1 MTRERAP
8 YYSLGATDGVM
19 GQNSLLYEHTEIAIM
34 KKSLSAAALIG
45 VTLSTLASTAA
56 LADTKPELDV
66 NVHETIKAFDAL
78 NPHNRQL
85 LHSSAGV
92 LVFPRVTKGG
102 AGIAGEYGEGALR
115 VDGKTVGYYSVSSAS
130 IGLTLGAAKR
140 SEVIVFTTQESL
152 NEFTTSKGWSVGAD
166 TGVALISKGG
176 GANYDTDTLKKPVMG
191 FVFAEK
197 GLIGDLSLQGSKID
211 KIDR

>member
-1 MTRERAP
+1 
-8 YYSLGATDGVM
+8 
-19 GQNSLLYEHTEIAIM
+19 M
-34 KKSLSAAALIG
+34 KKPLSAAALIG
-45 VTLSTLASTAA
+45 VTLSIFAATASR
-56 LADTKPELDV
+56 ADTKSELDV
-66 NVHETIKAFDAL
+66 SVHETIKAFDAL

-85 LHSSAGV
+85 MHSAAGT

-115 VDGKTVGYYSVSSAS
+115 IDGRTVGYYSVSSAS

-152 NEFTTSKGWSVGAD
+152 NQFTTSKGWSIGAD

-176 GANYDTDTLKKPVMG
+176 GANYDTDTLKKPVVG

-197 GLIGDLSLQGSKID
+197 GLIGDLSLEGSKID
-211 KIDR
+211 KLDR

>member
-1 MTRERAP
+1 
-8 YYSLGATDGVM
+8 
-19 GQNSLLYEHTEIAIM
+19 M
-34 KKSLSAAALIG
+34 KKSLSAAALVG
-45 VTLSTLASTAA
+45 LTLSALGTTAS

-66 NVHETIKAFDAL
+66 SVHETIKAFDAL
-78 NPHNRQL
+78 NPNNRAL
-85 LHSSAGV
+85 RHSAAGF

-115 VDGKTVGYYSVSSAS
+115 VNGKTVGYYSVSSAS

-140 SEVIVFTTQESL
+140 SEVIVFTNQESL
-152 NEFTTSKGWSVGAD
+152 NQFTTSNGWSVGAD

-176 GANYDTDTLKKPVMG
+176 GANYDTDTLKKPIIG

-197 GLIGDLSLQGSKID
+197 GLLGDLSLDGSKID
-211 KIDR
+211 RIDR